1 MRRLLLA
8 GVILANAFSPAW
20 AQKIET
26 HKSDRERIV
35 HVQTALNHLT
45 VIEVGEPVLT
55 VAAGSSAFKIEW
67 RENKVFIQPSEPDV
81 ATNMFIWTAS
91 GRLNYEL
98 EPPGSVEAMDFAID
112 HPVIRMPIV
121 APTAVAPVQ
130 EPKAPIDAML
140 GGQPIR
146 MDNFDLPKDRVV
158 VLLKDVFREENQLYI
173 RYAVLNGSKKTYDP
187 GNLQAFTL
195 DVPPSAK
202 LPHPAY
208 YQLTD
213 AEARRIRSTVQRS
226 VEVSGTEL
234 RSPLVEPGRETVGV
248 IGIKLPAARANGST
262 VLRFR
267 FPPDG
272 NRPVNAV
279 LVL

>member
-1 MRRLLLA
+1 M
-8 GVILANAFSPAW
+8 
-20 AQKIET
+20 
-26 HKSDRERIV
+26 
-35 HVQTALNHLT
+35 
-45 VIEVGEPVLT
+45 PVVT
-55 VAAGSSAFKIEW
+55 
-67 RENKVFIQPSEPDV
+67 
-81 ATNMFIWTAS
+81 
-91 GRLNYEL
+91 
-98 EPPGSVEAMDFAID
+98 
-112 HPVIRMPIV
+112 
-121 APTAVAPVQ
+121 PTTVAPVQ

-146 MDNFDLPKDRVV
+146 MDNFDLPRNRVV
-158 VLLKDVFREENQLYI
+158 VLLKDVFREEDQLYI

-202 LPHPAY
+202 LPRPAY

-213 AEARRIRSTVQRS
+213 SEVRRIRSTIQRS

-234 RSPLVEPGRETVGV
+234 RSPVVEPGRETVGI
-248 IGIKLPAARANGST
+248 IGIKLPAGMENGST
-262 VLRFR
+262 ILRFS